1 MKLDEKKKDTLFKV
15 FIFGMI
21 EVICFI
27 VFLIISGLAG
37 HLLWSIEQLTSTP
50 DGIIIQIVNLIM
62 VVDGIVMF
70 VYLIIFIIM
79 LMIG

>member
-1 MKLDEKKKDTLFKV
+1 MKLNEKKKDTLFKV

-37 HLLWSIEQLTSTP
+37 HLFWSIEQLTSTL

>member
-37 HLLWSIEQLTSTP
+37 HLFWSIEQLTSTP